1 VIDDQEKIYLII
13 LLLLLVAAGFA
24 TLSAALFGQ
33 ASGAP
38 ITETET
44 KGMGCWWIVIAFVVI
59 MVIVTML
66 PAANTIYL
74 LP

>member
-1 VIDDQEKIYLII
+1 MIDDQEAIYLII
-13 LLLLLVAAGFA
+13 LLLLVVAAGFA

-33 ASGAP
+33 ASGTP
-38 ITETET
+38 T
-44 KGMGCWWIVIAFVVI
+44 KGTGCWWIIIAFVVV
-59 MVIVTML
+59 MVIITML